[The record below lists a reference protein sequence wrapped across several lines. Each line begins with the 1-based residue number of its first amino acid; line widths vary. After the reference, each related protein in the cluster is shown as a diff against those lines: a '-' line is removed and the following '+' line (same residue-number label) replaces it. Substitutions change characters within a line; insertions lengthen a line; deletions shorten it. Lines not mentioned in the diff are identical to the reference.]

1 MCENHP
7 GNDHSKETDRNDGA
21 DSKVNIED
29 TREKSAGF
37 SRRDL
42 LKQGTVA
49 AFSGLAAASSG
60 RLSAQDITAANPA
73 IQSATAAPVG
83 ETFKAFV
90 RRPAGAEILDVRLAA
105 IRENMVVV
113 RSEAA
118 QCCYTIIN
126 QALGENGE
134 GSRGDEA
141 RILGHGG
148 VGIVEAVGP
157 SVRRVRPGDR
167 VLVTN
172 TPNCGECYNCLRGR
186 GDICQMNPSAGE
198 PLVPIGE
205 LADGTPVIQHNNTGG
220 FAELMVTY
228 EWYCVPAFTDASPGE
243 LAMLGCVGACGL
255 GAVTT
260 YVPTDFGSNV
270 VVFGAGPVGLSA
282 IQGARIMGAAQV
294 IAVEPIAARRQ
305 LALSLG
311 ATLALDPN
319 TEGDQ
324 LVQHIRDLCSGPT
337 DRKLIGGRDS
347 RADSDSRGADLVVT
361 SVGADFR
368 TPLVERGPDPSA
380 LLPTRQAWECTR
392 AAGRLVTLGLPR
404 GDISLP
410 AGSWS
415 NRGRIHYAG
424 QYGGV
429 NAKAD
434 VPRFVQLINQGLF
447 DAGALVTMTVPLEQ
461 TKQAFQAV
469 ADRTTVGAVITF

>member
-1 MCENHP
+1 MCKKPDNPNITKQLE
-7 GNDHSKETDRNDGA
+7 
-21 DSKVNIED
+21 DSGI
-29 TREKSAGF
+29 
-37 SRRDL
+37 SRRNL
-42 LKQGTVA
+42 LKKGSVA
-49 AFSGLAAASSG
+49 AVTGALAASSQ
-60 RLSAQDITAANPA
+60 LAAQQNNTNTNSEAQGSDAP
-73 IQSATAAPVG
+73 PVG
-83 ETFKAFV
+83 DIFRAFV
-90 RRPAGAEILDVRLAA
+90 RQPAGAEIKEVRLSP
-105 IRENMVVV
+105 IRENMVVI
-113 RSEAA
+113 RTEAA
-118 QCCYTIIN
+118 QCCYSIIN
-126 QALGENGE
+126 QALGEDGE

-157 SVRRVRPGDR
+157 SVRRIRPGDR

-220 FAELMVTY
+220 FGELMVTY
-228 EWYCVPAFTDASPGE
+228 EWYCVPAFTNQTPAE

-260 YVPTDFGSNV
+260 FVPVDFGSNV
-270 VVFGAGPVGLSA
+270 VVFGAGPVGLSS
-282 IQGARIMGAAQV
+282 IQGARIMGASQI
-294 IAVEPIAARRQ
+294 IAIEPIPSRRE
-305 LALSLG
+305 LAQQLG
-311 ATLALDPN
+311 ATLTLDPN
-319 TEGDQ
+319 EEGDN

-347 RADSDSRGADLVVT
+347 RVNSDSRGADLVVT

-368 TPLVERGPDPSA
+368 IPTVERGPDPSA

-404 GDISLP
+404 GDITLP
-410 AGSWS
+410 AGAWS
-415 NRGRIHYAG
+415 NRGRTHYAG

-434 VPRFVQLINQGLF
+434 VPRFVQLIEQGLF
-447 DAGALVTMTVPLEQ
+447 NASAMVTLAAPFEQ

-469 ADRTTVGAVITF
+469 SDRTTVGAVVIF